1 MLALDQE
8 MKEVLTPDG
17 FRMVM
22 KFILQSEIQQT
33 KVYFTNTR
41 NYSYSQTESERHEER
56 YCDIRRSVKNP
67 DAFKRL
73 NNLNL
78 AMKVQKE
85 YYADSQKRKTME

>member
-8 MKEVLTPDG
+8 MKELLTPDG
-17 FRMVM
+17 FRLIM
-22 KFILQSEIQQT
+22 KFLLQSEIQQT
-33 KVYFTNTR
+33 KNYFSNVR
-41 NYSYSQTESERHEER
+41 KYSYSQTESERHEER

-67 DAFKRL
+67 EAFKRL

-85 YYADSQKRKTME
+85 YYADSQKRKSM